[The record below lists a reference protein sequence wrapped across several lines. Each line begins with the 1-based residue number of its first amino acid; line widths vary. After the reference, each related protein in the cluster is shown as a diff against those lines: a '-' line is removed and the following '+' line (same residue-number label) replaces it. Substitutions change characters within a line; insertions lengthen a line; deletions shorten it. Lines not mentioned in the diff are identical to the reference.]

1 MKSHLPQ
8 FYYSD
13 NAGGPVKKLRDYLDY
28 LNKVATKNRL
38 KPYPYTETE
47 VGLAIPGQA
56 FIILANSG
64 EDKFLKAV
72 KGRVSSV
79 TEGIAILDNIDERA
93 FNELKARGVNIHRN
107 LYGFG
112 SNSHTTKPPDPPPPP
127 VGQSINLYHLMLP
140 KCLVHRPNLTKLSPE
155 ELVIG
160 ILDSGIDTFYFS
172 QKFSNYMPTS
182 KVIEEKAR
190 GDQDQYQYLY
200 WDGRISG
207 YNTIGDNSYTQ
218 YQPNHLDD
226 HGHGT
231 AVAKIIKNILAA
243 ELPKGLYRL
252 LPIKVLDHNLIST
265 EAAVLQGLR
274 LAKRHRAKLIN
285 CSFGFPYPLPTIE
298 AFIRDNPDMIFVA
311 SMGNGENNVDIISN
325 YPSNYAETYS
335 NVFEVMA
342 LSFYQHYH
350 LYRDHHGIA
359 PFANYSFGRQVFGAP
374 GMEVP
379 GMNPTYTLGVIS
391 YDHNSPVPSARFINY
406 SPLPGFE
413 TRRPVYSFMDGSS
426 MSAAYLTG
434 AIATL
439 LAPEN
444 TKRAITNYSA
454 NQVRTM
460 LTTESDRFVLHNLP
474 SQDSGVMINYFYNP
488 QLPPPIVY

>member
-13 NAGGPVKKLRDYLDY
+13 NAHGPVEKLKAYLDY
-28 LNKVATKNRL
+28 LNEVAPQGHHQ
-38 KPYPYTETE
+38 PYPYTVTE
-47 VGLAIPGQA
+47 EGLAIPGQA

-64 EDKFLKAV
+64 EDKLLKAL
-72 KGRVSSV
+72 KGRVTSV
-79 TEGIAILDNIDERA
+79 LEGIAILDNIDEKA
-93 FNELKARGVNIHRN
+93 FNELKDRGVNIHRN

-112 SNSHTTKPPDPPPPP
+112 TNSHTTKPPDPPPPP

-140 KCLVHRPNLTKLSPE
+140 KCLVHQPNLTKINPE

-160 ILDSGIDTFYFS
+160 ILDSGIDTFYFG
-172 QKFSNYMPTS
+172 QQFCNYMPTS

-207 YNTIGDNSYTQ
+207 YNTVGDNIYTH
-218 YQPNHLDD
+218 YQPSYLDD

-243 ELPKGLYRL
+243 ELPKGLYRI

-274 LAKRHRAKLIN
+274 LAKRHGVKLIN

-298 AFIRDNPDMIFVA
+298 NFIRDNPDMIFVA
-311 SMGNGENNVDIISN
+311 SMGNGEYNVDNISN
-325 YPSNYAETYS
+325 YPSNYAETYA

-359 PFANYSFGRQVFGAP
+359 PFANYSVGRKVFGAP

-379 GMNPTYTLGVIS
+379 GMNPTYTLGVAS
-391 YDHNSPVPSARFINY
+391 YTNSPPPPSSRFVNY
-406 SPLPGFE
+406 SPYPGFE

-444 TKRAITNYSA
+444 NNPAQNNYSA
-454 NQVRTM
+454 AQVRTM
-460 LTTESDRFVLHNLP
+460 LTTGSDRFVLHNSP
-474 SQDSGVMINYFYNP
+474 SQESGVKINYFYNP
-488 QLPPPIVY
+488 HCLRQ